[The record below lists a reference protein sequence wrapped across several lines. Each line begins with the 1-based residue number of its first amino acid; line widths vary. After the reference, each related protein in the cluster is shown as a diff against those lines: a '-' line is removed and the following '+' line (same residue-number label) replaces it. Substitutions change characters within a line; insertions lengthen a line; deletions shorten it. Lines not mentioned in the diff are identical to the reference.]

1 MPVSGPKCVAEI
13 VFGRSGIARDFFFDE
28 IDDPLQQLRLGM
40 LAESLRVALLQAL
53 DFPDQCIER
62 FAKSRMNKE
71 PPGRLWRLFFRHR
84 VTSSGSGSSSLTS
97 TSLVRARASPMR
109 VAA

>member
-40 LAESLRVALLQAL
+40 LANPLGSLFCR
-53 DFPDQCIER
+53 R
-62 FAKSRMNKE
+62 
-71 PPGRLWRLFFRHR
+71 
-84 VTSSGSGSSSLTS
+84 S
-97 TSLVRARASPMR
+97 TSPTNASKGSLK
-109 VAA
+109 AG